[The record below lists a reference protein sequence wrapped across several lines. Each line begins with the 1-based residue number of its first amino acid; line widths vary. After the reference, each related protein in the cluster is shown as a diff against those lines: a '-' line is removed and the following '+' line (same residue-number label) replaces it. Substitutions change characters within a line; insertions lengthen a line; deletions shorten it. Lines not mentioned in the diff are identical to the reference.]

1 MLHIINQNNY
11 LINEKPST
19 KPSTIDSLVRPT
31 MDPGCARCP
40 DHPITIS
47 TKIIAAS
54 QYEILNSSVIILIQ
68 VGID

>member
-1 MLHIINQNNY
+1 MRNQAQNRVQLTALSAPQWTQGAPAPQISN
-11 LINEKPST
+11 
-19 KPSTIDSLVRPT
+19 
-31 MDPGCARCP
+31 
-40 DHPITIS
+40 HPITIS